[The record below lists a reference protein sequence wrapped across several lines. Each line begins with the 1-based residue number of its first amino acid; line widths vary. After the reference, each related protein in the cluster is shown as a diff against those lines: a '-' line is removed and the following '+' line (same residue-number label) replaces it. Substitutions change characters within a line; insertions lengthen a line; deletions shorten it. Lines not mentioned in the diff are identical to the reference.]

1 MMKKE
6 VHNRDGCG
14 LNNEFTNLEIITQ
27 NQNKIS
33 HGNSVTTLYADMNK
47 IYMRFDTQKDAC
59 AYFGF
64 ALTSIQACLN
74 NKEKQLENNGHFFFF
89 LILVYKFLK

>member
-6 VHNRDGCG
+6 VHHRDGCG
-14 LNNEFTNLEIITQ
+14 LNNEFTNLEIVTQ

-47 IYMRFDTQKDAC
+47 IYMRFDT
-59 AYFGF
+59 
-64 ALTSIQACLN
+64 
-74 NKEKQLENNGHFFFF
+74 
-89 LILVYKFLK
+89 